1 MTLNLWQDNTVDLTV
16 FDRLCVA
23 KVEEKWVQSQKVVW
37 KYFSSKESDD
47 SSLYQFVFLT
57 LSSWQVAFQRMSR
70 ARAIF
75 RAFVSDLW
83 VLRCS
88 IHRSKVCSTFWKWL
102 QFLDGIWNMQFVPF
116 HRLLPLRAV
125 IRLPQNG
132 NWLLMCRCRKFLN
145 RVHFSY
151 NAKSRWKLERS
162 IKVLKVRLHHFLR
175 VDVTKMT
182 HQINFFLGHFGNV
195 NQAWNI
201 LLSLGLIFISYQ
213 HLKCVAF

>member
-1 MTLNLWQDNTVDLTV
+1 
-16 FDRLCVA
+16 
-23 KVEEKWVQSQKVVW
+23 
-37 KYFSSKESDD
+37 
-47 SSLYQFVFLT
+47 
-57 LSSWQVAFQRMSR
+57 MSR
-70 ARAIF
+70 AQAPY
-75 RAFVSDLW
+75 RAFFSDLSGLW
-83 VLRCS
+83 CS

-182 HQINFFLGHFGNV
+182 HEFQLFPKTL
-195 NQAWNI
+195 WKRK
-201 LLSLGLIFISYQ
+201 LSLSYFLVYGPNFRFVST
-213 HLKCVAF
+213 HELRSVLNPH